1 MDRKEVPMTKDF
13 SPFWWVPFGKVPEVE
28 PFKLN
33 EQLRSESPPQ
43 ILDVRTGREFRKGHI
58 EGAVHVPI
66 SKLRSRVDELP
77 FDRQKPVVTICLTA
91 HRSIPAVRVL
101 NARGFKNVAQ
111 LAGGMMAWRRSGFPT
126 KSKKARYSPLL

>member
-1 MDRKEVPMTKDF
+1 METLPR
-13 SPFWWVPFGKVPEVE
+13 FWWVPFGKVPEVNATNLAE
-28 PFKLN
+28 
-33 EQLRSESPPQ
+33 ELRSDFPPQ

-111 LAGGMMAWRRSGFPT
+111 LAGGMVAWRRNGFPI
-126 KSKKARYSPLL
+126 KSEKG